1 LGLKIFPFHIL
12 NWFNLPFRSRGTVDP
27 QTAVVVVRHS

>member
-1 LGLKIFPFHIL
+1 LGLKILDFPFHIL
-12 NWFNLPFRSRGTVDP
+12 NWFNLPFRSRDP